1 MKSLIQKSVTLI
13 YDFPKF
19 SLTFFFGFF
28 FLATT
33 QLTHIELDSSLENFL
48 YPSDPAKQVYDS
60 FRDEFGRDEQVIILL
75 KPDSLFDTDFLRT
88 LVEIHY
94 ELEEKVPYLSEI
106 TSLVN
111 VRDIQSKNDELVVDS
126 LLENI
131 PSTDSEL
138 RQLKDKVMSHS
149 LYQHYL
155 VSEDAQYTAILLKT
169 SAYSYDAFLGDD
181 INDFESQ
188 LTDSSLKDKR
198 FISDRENAEVVDSI
212 QSVLKAYQSEQLDVY
227 LAGTPYMVDEL
238 NSSMQSDLRLFLSL
252 AFLIIGLILWILF
265 KRFIGIFLPLLVVLF
280 SLVLTISFMGFL
292 GLPIQ
297 IITQILPSFLICVG
311 VADALH
317 VLAVFFREYD
327 QGYSKRDAVLK
338 AFHHSGMPILLT
350 TLTTCGGLLALMSA
364 DLLPIAE
371 LGFIAASG
379 VMLAFLLTVFLVPSF
394 LAILPVT
401 RPTRQQQIQNMS
413 RFLRQIGLF
422 SVRHY
427 KSILFGVVLL
437 LILSVFGLKSLR
449 FAHNPLSWFQPE
461 HHIRQNT
468 QLIDQFLK
476 GSVVAELY
484 IDTGVQ
490 DGVYDPQF
498 LEKLGQLHHYME
510 SVRQDN
516 IEVFKSLSIVTLIKE
531 IHQVL
536 LPYSER
542 SFPNTSEGVAQ
553 ELLLFETSGNNDR
566 DVYIDVNNQK
576 VRLTVMLPWV
586 DAMAYTRLMDDIT
599 PGINDILG
607 PELRYNVTGLMSI
620 LMQTVSKV
628 ITSMAKS
635 YIIAGVVI
643 SLLMMLLLQ
652 HVGLG
657 LLSMIPNFLPIMFI
671 LSIMGVLGIPLDL
684 SNILVGSIA
693 IGLVVDDTIHFLYQY
708 REQFNRYKDVPK
720 AIEETLV
727 HCGQALLYTTIILS
741 LAFFIFMFADMIN
754 LIRFGF
760 LTGLTIIL
768 ALLADFILVPSMLM
782 LGHHFRKQRS

>member
-1 MKSLIQKSVTLI
+1 
-13 YDFPKF
+13 
-19 SLTFFFGFF
+19 
-28 FLATT
+28 
-33 QLTHIELDSSLENFL
+33 
-48 YPSDPAKQVYDS
+48 
-60 FRDEFGRDEQVIILL
+60 
-75 KPDSLFDTDFLRT
+75 
-88 LVEIHY
+88 
-94 ELEEKVPYLSEI
+94 
-106 TSLVN
+106 
-111 VRDIQSKNDELVVDS
+111 
-126 LLENI
+126 
-131 PSTDSEL
+131 
-138 RQLKDKVMSHS
+138 
-149 LYQHYL
+149 
-155 VSEDAQYTAILLKT
+155 
-169 SAYSYDAFLGDD
+169 
-181 INDFESQ
+181 
-188 LTDSSLKDKR
+188 
-198 FISDRENAEVVDSI
+198 
-212 QSVLKAYQSEQLDVY
+212 
-227 LAGTPYMVDEL
+227 
-238 NSSMQSDLRLFLSL
+238 
-252 AFLIIGLILWILF
+252 
-265 KRFIGIFLPLLVVLF
+265 
-280 SLVLTISFMGFL
+280 
-292 GLPIQ
+292 
-297 IITQILPSFLICVG
+297 
-311 VADALH
+311 
-317 VLAVFFREYD
+317 
-327 QGYSKRDAVLK
+327 
-338 AFHHSGMPILLT
+338 
-350 TLTTCGGLLALMSA
+350 
-364 DLLPIAE
+364 
-371 LGFIAASG
+371 
-379 VMLAFLLTVFLVPSF
+379 
-394 LAILPVT
+394 
-401 RPTRQQQIQNMS
+401 
-413 RFLRQIGLF
+413 
-422 SVRHY
+422 
-427 KSILFGVVLL
+427 
-437 LILSVFGLKSLR
+437 
-449 FAHNPLSWFQPE
+449 
-461 HHIRQNT
+461 
-468 QLIDQFLK
+468 
-476 GSVVAELY
+476 
-484 IDTGVQ
+484 
-490 DGVYDPQF
+490 
-498 LEKLGQLHHYME
+498 KLGQLHHYME